1 MADNA
6 PRPDR
11 ILARGLMAGTIM
23 FAVGAGFHALLPIL
37 APWIA
42 DLFAPPVFR
51 PWGGW
56 TLLYMIVHPFWFG
69 LVFSWLLSVLEPRTR
84 SPLAGA
90 RFGAVL
96 FIVGAFPVYLL
107 CFASIA
113 IPRSIIA
120 CWLLQGLTQYALAGA
135 ALGFEA
141 SRSGRHRE

>member
-11 ILARGLMAGTIM
+11 ILARGLLSGTIM
-23 FAVGAGFHALLPIL
+23 FAIGAGFHALPPIL

-42 DLFAPPVFR
+42 ARFAPPVFR

-56 TLLYMIVHPFWFG
+56 TLIYMIVHPFWFG
-69 LVFSWLLSVLEPRTR
+69 LVFGWLFTVLEPRTG

-96 FIVGAFPVYLL
+96 FLVGAFPVYLL

-113 IPRSIIA
+113 IA
-120 CWLLQGLTQYALAGA
+120 CPIVVC
-135 ALGFEA
+135 
-141 SRSGRHRE
+141 